1 MNFKP
6 NLKFIVKETERNFKN
21 LEIMKKLSI
30 ILAAFIAMVAIEAN
44 AQKFA
49 LIDMEYI
56 LKSIPAYEMANEQL
70 KQVSQKWEK
79 EIEQQAEKVES
90 MYKDYQANSIFYTE
104 EQKVKKEEEILAED
118 KKTQELKRTYF
129 GPEGELFKKREAL
142 MKPIQDDIYEAVKS
156 ISETKGYQMIMDRAS
171 AVSVIY
177 ATPKIDISN
186 EVLSKLGYSK

>member
-1 MNFKP
+1 
-6 NLKFIVKETERNFKN
+6 
-21 LEIMKKLSI
+21 MKKLSI
-30 ILAAFIAMVAIEAN
+30 ILAAFIAMVAIESK

-79 EIEQQAEKVES
+79 EIEQQAEKVEA

-104 EQKVKKEEEILAED
+104 EQKIKKEEEILAED

-129 GPEGELFKKREAL
+129 GAEGELFKKREAL
-142 MKPIQDDIYEAVKS
+142 MKPIQDDIYEAVKA

>member
-1 MNFKP
+1 
-6 NLKFIVKETERNFKN
+6 
-21 LEIMKKLSI
+21 MKKLSI
-30 ILAAFIAMVAIEAN
+30 ILVAFIALLAVEAK

-56 LKSIPAYEMANEQL
+56 LSNIPAYEMANEQL

-79 EIEQQAEKVES
+79 EIEQQAQKVEA
-90 MYKDYQANSIFYTE
+90 MYKDYQANQIFYTAD
-104 EQKVKKEEEILAED
+104 QKTKKEEEIYEED
-118 KKTQELKRTYF
+118 KKTLEMKRNYF
-129 GPEGELFKKREAL
+129 GPEGELYKKREAL
-142 MKPIQDDIYEAVKS
+142 MKPIQDDIYEAVKT
-156 ISETKGYQMIMDRAS
+156 ISTNKGYQMILDRAS

>member
-1 MNFKP
+1 
-6 NLKFIVKETERNFKN
+6 
-21 LEIMKKLSI
+21 MKKLSI
-30 ILAAFIAMVAIEAN
+30 ILAAFIAMVAIESK

-118 KKTQELKRTYF
+118 KKTQELKRSYF

-142 MKPIQDDIYEAVKS
+142 MKPIQDDIYEAVKA
-156 ISETKGYQMIMDRAS
+156 ISELKGYQMVMDRAS